1 MPVFLV
7 IFAFF
12 FWPSR
17 NAFSE
22 DVSGFLGF
30 VTFVPLTIDVPDT
43 LVLGL
48 GPPEVVTL
56 TFVILILP
64 EVGFAEDFGLRVTAV
79 FSTAFLA
86 FGPSFFI
93 AGTIL
98 SIFAIIISLDYSDF
112 VLICERFFKVNDCS
126 LA

>member
-22 DVSGFLGF
+22 DVSGFLG
-30 VTFVPLTIDVPDT
+30 LTVAF
-43 LVLGL
+43 G
-48 GPPEVVTL
+48 
-56 TFVILILP
+56 
-64 EVGFAEDFGLRVTAV
+64 VGF
-79 FSTAFLA
+79 
-86 FGPSFFI
+86 FI
-93 AGTIL
+93 V
-98 SIFAIIISLDYSDF
+98 AIVISLNYSDF
-112 VLICERFFKVNDCS
+112 VLICERFFKVNNCS